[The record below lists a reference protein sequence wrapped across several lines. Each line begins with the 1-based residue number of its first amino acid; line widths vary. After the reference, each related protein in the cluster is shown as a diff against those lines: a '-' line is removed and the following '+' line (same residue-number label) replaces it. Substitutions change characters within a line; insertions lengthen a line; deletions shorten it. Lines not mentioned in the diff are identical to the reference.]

1 MTTGVDSRAVVDPS
15 ARIGA
20 GCELGPFCVVEA
32 DAVVGDGCVLEPFS
46 RVCRGTVLGREVR
59 LGQGAVVGGLAQVT
73 GIVVGG
79 TCQVGDKARIGEYA
93 TVHASKDQGCATLLE
108 AGCMVMAYAHVAH
121 DCRIGERAV
130 LANAVQLAGHV
141 EIGRGAFVGGG
152 TLVHQFVNVGEHAFA
167 AGGIRLE
174 RDLVPWSRAMG
185 EPPRWAGPN
194 TVGLRRSDGAPS
206 VQEASEVLRILFR
219 NGHSLDAAVG
229 ELTNFGSEAA
239 KRLLAFLERSRRGLL
254 RPRE

>member
-1 MTTGVDSRAVVDPS
+1 MTTGVDPRAVVDPS

-20 GCELGPFCVVEA
+20 GCVLGPFCVLESEVEIGA
-32 DAVVGDGCVLEPFS
+32 GCVLEPFS
-46 RVCRGTVLGREVR
+46 RVCRGTVLGDGVR
-59 LGQGAVVGGLAQVT
+59 LGQGAVAGGLAQVT
-73 GIVVGG
+73 GIVEGGICRVGES
-79 TCQVGDKARIGEYA
+79 ARIGEYA
-93 TVHASKDQGCATLLE
+93 TVHASKDPGRATILE

-141 EIGRGAFVGGG
+141 QVDRGAFVGGG

-174 RDLVPWSRAMG
+174 RDLAPWSRAMG

-194 TVGLRRSDGAPS
+194 TVGLRRSPGAPS
-206 VQEASEVLRILFR
+206 VRDASDVLRIMFR
-219 NGHSLDAAVG
+219 KGLSLDAAVA
-229 ELTNFGSEAA
+229 ELTDFGSEAA
-239 KRLLAFLERSRRGLL
+239 RRLLAFLERSRRGLL

>member
-1 MTTGVDSRAVVDPS
+1 MTSGVDPRAVVDPS

-20 GCELGPFCVVEA
+20 GCVLGPFCVVESDVELG
-32 DAVVGDGCVLEPFS
+32 DACVLEPFS
-46 RVCRGTVLGREVR
+46 RVCRGTTLGNGVR
-59 LGQGAVVGGLAQVT
+59 LGQGAVAGGLAQVT
-73 GIVVGG
+73 GIVEGG
-79 TCQVGDKARIGEYA
+79 ICRVGDMARIGEHA
-93 TVHASKDQGCATLLE
+93 TVHASKDPGRATVLE

-141 EIGRGAFVGGG
+141 QVDRGAFVGGG

-174 RDLVPWSRAMG
+174 RDLAPWSRAMG
-185 EPPRWAGPN
+185 EPPRWAGTN
-194 TVGLRRSDGAPS
+194 TVGLRRSHDAPS
-206 VQEASEVLRILFR
+206 VQDASEVLRILFR
-219 NGHSLDAAVG
+219 KGNSLDAAVA

-239 KRLLAFLERSRRGLL
+239 KRLLVFLERSRRGLL